1 MALFVFLTAPACGV
15 GSRRCLIFCTSSSL
29 ISEFVGVV
37 LPDNLWLSVA
47 QDRHLWK
54 SCEQSFVWSKVLRPR
69 GDPLSVEDG
78 VVSPEDVD
86 LDVFLRSLEDLHLSS
101 E

>member
-1 MALFVFLTAPACGV
+1 M
-15 GSRRCLIFCTSSSL
+15 SDFCASSSL

-37 LPDNLWLSVA
+37 IPDNLWLSVA

-78 VVSPEDVD
+78 EASPEDVD